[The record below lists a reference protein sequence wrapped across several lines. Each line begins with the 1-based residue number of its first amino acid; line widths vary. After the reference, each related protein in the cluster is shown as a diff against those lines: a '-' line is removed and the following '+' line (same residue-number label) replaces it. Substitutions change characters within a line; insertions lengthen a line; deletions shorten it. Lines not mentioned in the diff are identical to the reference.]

1 MWKQSLGN
9 KKSGRTDAESAR
21 LLSIYL
27 WSAFTSPASPAWAL

>member
-27 WSAFTSPASPAWAL
+27 